1 LICAQS
7 IKSADRVIT
16 NTSLNKDQD
25 YHVHCNYNDHSASD
39 LTIKNIIAQ
48 AEKIGLRV
56 IALTEHVRRTSDWV
70 PRYLAEIRA
79 ETAAASTYKLKVIP
93 GFEAKILRDG
103 SIDCCEGYSRDHFIV
118 ASFHST
124 FGEKRVWIEALK
136 SAIQNPDVDV
146 IGHLAPEPTFDL
158 NEEELS
164 ELASLI
170 FSNHKIIE
178 LNAKYHRPP
187 PRWLLKFK
195 EKNVRFHLG
204 SDAHSLQEIGN
215 FSSISDLISI
225 VHDKV
230 RNNNNNHNGNGGD
243 DDDVNSRY
251 HSNRSL

>member
-1 LICAQS
+1 
-7 IKSADRVIT
+7 
-16 NTSLNKDQD
+16 LNKDQD

-79 ETAAASTYKLKVIP
+79 ETDAVASTYKLQLIP

-118 ASFHST
+118 ASFHT
-124 FGEKRVWIEALK
+124 IFGDKSIWIEALK

-204 SDAHSLQEIGN
+204 SDAHSLQEIGD
-215 FSSISDLISI
+215 FSRISDLVAI
-225 VHDKV
+225 VHDNV
-230 RNNNNNHNGNGGD
+230 RNNNNNHSGGD
-243 DDDVNSRY
+243 GVGDGRY
-251 HSNRSL
+251 HSIRSL

>member
-1 LICAQS
+1 MICAQS

-39 LTIKNIIAQ
+39 LTIKNILAQ

-70 PRYLAEIRA
+70 PRYLDEIRA
-79 ETAAASTYKLKVIP
+79 ETAAASTNKLKVIP

-124 FGEKRVWIEALK
+124 FGDKRIWIEALR

-158 NEEELS
+158 NDEELS

-170 FSNHKIIE
+170 FSNCKTIE

-187 PRWLLKFK
+187 LRWLLKFK
-195 EKNVRFHLG
+195 EHNIRFHLG

-215 FSSISDLISI
+215 FSTISDLIAIVCDNVKENKNSNNQDVGGSGGGSYQSI
-225 VHDKV
+225 K
-230 RNNNNNHNGNGGD
+230 
-243 DDDVNSRY
+243 
-251 HSNRSL
+251 SL

>member
-1 LICAQS
+1 MD
-7 IKSADRVIT
+7 K
-16 NTSLNKDQD
+16 NQD

-39 LTIKNIIAQ
+39 LTVKNIIAQ

-56 IALTEHVRRTSDWV
+56 IALTEHVRRTSDWI

-79 ETAAASTYKLKVIP
+79 ETAAAAATASSNKLLKVIP

-118 ASFHST
+118 ASFHT
-124 FGEKRVWIEALK
+124 IFGDKRIWIEALK

-158 NEEELS
+158 NDEELS

-187 PRWLLKFK
+187 LRWLLKFK
-195 EKNVRFHLG
+195 EHRVRFHLG

-215 FSSISDLISI
+215 FSRISDLIAM
-225 VHDKV
+225 VQDDPK
-230 RNNNNNHNGNGGD
+230 NGSDGISTIYQD
-243 DDDVNSRY
+243 IR
-251 HSNRSL
+251 

>member
-164 ELASLI
+164 ELASLM

-195 EKNVRFHLG
+195 EKNVSFHLG

>member
-1 LICAQS
+1 MICAQS

-70 PRYLAEIRA
+70 PRYLDEIRA
-79 ETAAASTYKLKVIP
+79 ETAAASSNKLKVIP

-103 SIDCCEGYSRDHFIV
+103 SIDCCEGYSREHFIV

-124 FGEKRVWIEALK
+124 FGDKRIWIEALK

-195 EKNVRFHLG
+195 EQNVRFHLG

-230 RNNNNNHNGNGGD
+230 RNNNNNKGNGGD
-243 DDDVNSRY
+243 DANGHN